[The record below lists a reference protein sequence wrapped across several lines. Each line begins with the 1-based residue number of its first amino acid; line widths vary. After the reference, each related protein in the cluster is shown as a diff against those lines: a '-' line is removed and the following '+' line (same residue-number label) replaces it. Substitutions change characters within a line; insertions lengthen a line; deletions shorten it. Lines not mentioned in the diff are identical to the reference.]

1 MQSARYFRDQAA
13 LCLEI
18 ARQMSDPREAQNFRG
33 QATQYFARATELEA
47 MGPLFGTRGRC
58 STPGLDASSSREPGT
73 EE

>member
-1 MQSARYFRDQAA
+1 MPNARYFRDQAA

-33 QATQYFARATELEA
+33 RATRYVARAIELE
-47 MGPLFGTRGRC
+47 GTGLLFGTCG
-58 STPGLDASSSREPGT
+58 PMDASSSREPGT